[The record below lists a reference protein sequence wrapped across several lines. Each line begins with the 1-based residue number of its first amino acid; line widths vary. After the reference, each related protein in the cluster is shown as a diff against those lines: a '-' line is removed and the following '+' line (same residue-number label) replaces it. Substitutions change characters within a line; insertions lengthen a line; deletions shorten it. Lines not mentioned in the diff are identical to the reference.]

1 MTKKHAIVSI
11 ALLIGIGMVLASCA
25 ATQTKPT
32 SANFKAPMVALDSVQ
47 VTQYNGYWYYSSGVK
62 PTKGKAGNNSAVL
75 PLKFVFTISNPNSFP
90 VQLDGFGFTVAFED
104 FDVNM
109 VNAFETQWIPAGKT
123 NQIDVYSITDV
134 RQVLL
139 SLLVPNAFKVKE
151 KGTNAWALLEKWW
164 TGIPAYN
171 IPIHVKG
178 GSATFVAGELQKVVS
193 FSGSFPQ

>member
-1 MTKKHAIVSI
+1 MTKKYAIWSI
-11 ALLIGIGMVLASCA
+11 VLLVGMGMVLASCA
-25 ATQTKPT
+25 GMQTKPT
-32 SANFKAPMVALDSVQ
+32 SANFKAPIVALESVQ

-75 PLKFVFTISNPNSFP
+75 PLKFVFDVTNPNSFP
-90 VQLDGFGFTVAFED
+90 VKLDGFGFTVAFED

-109 VNAFETQWIPAGKT
+109 VNAYETQWVPPGKT
-123 NQIDVYSITDV
+123 NQIAVYSITDV

-164 TGIPAYN
+164 TGIPNYT
-171 IPIHVKG
+171 IPIHVNG
-178 GSATFVAGELQKVVS
+178 GSATFVAGDQQKVVG
-193 FSGSFPQ
+193 FTGSFPQ